1 MPHELK
7 TCLTKPLAAA
17 VALKKLTY
25 SHMFSY
31 EYCTLQ
37 PPKEVHLEHLILEDP
52 YAPGNYDLIP
62 ELVQC
67 MMRTKRVTMH
77 IHDYD
82 LGCLWHRD
90 LLANKISAIQGSSTV
105 EWFEWTMPHFPDD
118 EEEEEDGRYE
128 VSGSA
133 KGENAF
139 TEGWNDMLL
148 HFRDL

>member
-31 EYCTLQ
+31 EYCALQ
-37 PPKEVHLEHLILEDP
+37 PPKEVLLEHIILEDP
-52 YAPGNYDLIP
+52 YPPGNYDLTP
-62 ELVQC
+62 ELLQC
-67 MMRTKRVTMH
+67 MMRTKRVTMQ
-77 IHDYD
+77 IRDYD
-82 LGCLWHRD
+82 LGCLWYQE
-90 LLANKISAIQGSSTV
+90 LEANKISAVQDSSTV
-105 EWFEWTMPHFPDD
+105 EWFEWTIPHIPDED
-118 EEEEEDGRYE
+118 ESGPWE

-133 KGENAF
+133 KGERAF

-148 HFRDL
+148 HLREP